1 MVNMFY
7 DTNPVQHFAKIET
20 WALEAF
26 PAKTPTANSRS
37 PVERQSCQ
45 WEQYHDGSMTVWSNL
60 SFLVSSAAAQSW
72 SQNLSNLK
80 VETTIQY
87 TINIGFLCL
96 NMFCSFYLLIITDW
110 IHVYIYIRMYIMY
123 IYFLFS
129 IWNHTFPPLQPLLTT
144 TKLSLLHQRHHSRP
158 FQCSLLYLFLLE
170 PGYDTVF
177 SDMIDANWLSY
188 WYTIV
193 KLNKSRWHSSHVL
206 VLY

>member
-110 IHVYIYIRMYIMY
+110 IHVYIYIYTYVYHVYILSFLHMEPY
-123 IYFLFS
+123 IPPTPATVDNHQVVSPPSAPSFQAFS
-129 IWNHTFPPLQPLLTT
+129 MQPPLSVSPRARVWYGLL
-144 TKLSLLHQRHHSRP
+144 R
-158 FQCSLLYLFLLE
+158 
-170 PGYDTVF
+170 YDRCE
-177 SDMIDANWLSY
+177 L
-188 WYTIV
+188 V
-193 KLNKSRWHSSHVL
+193 KLL
-206 VLY
+206 VHDCKT